1 MKTQRNIIYITI
13 ICSVISAL
21 LYAFCVF
28 DWNPSKCSGG
38 YNWNTYISNLILGV
52 WGSSIISFIVGVVS
66 YNECRRKDMEAFIFS
81 QSDLFVHCM
90 RFKKENSIEWFDEYA
105 KLYRDLSNN
114 WSNIWFLFDPVRQRL
129 FLKEYIDYYGDF
141 IELTQDKYNLLRQ
154 TDSVECQKKILDEIN
169 EIVIE
174 KKSSMKGICC
184 TTTETNRLT
193 HDMEIVTKNIDEIYR
208 NKNPFH
214 KYRMGKTLL
223 NATNFK
229 VLDKKYENYL
239 NEIKKQMDE
248 FNSTEV
254 SFKMP
259 KEDADYLVECKY
271 LSGYVWG
278 ESNFTSKVSCNFIV
292 DHYFDMKAR
301 YERDFE
307 HKKPDRR
314 FFCKK
319 KPR

>member
-154 TDSVECQKKILDEIN
+154 TDSVESQKKILDEIN
-169 EIVIE
+169 EIN
-174 KKSSMKGICC
+174 K
-184 TTTETNRLT
+184 RY
-193 HDMEIVTKNIDEIYR
+193 HEIHRDIARCE
-208 NKNPFH
+208 
-214 KYRMGKTLL
+214 
-223 NATNFK
+223 
-229 VLDKKYENYL
+229 
-239 NEIKKQMDE
+239 EIKKQDMYEVFEKVINEEENNQYEEQEDE
-248 FNSTEV
+248 
-254 SFKMP
+254 
-259 KEDADYLVECKY
+259 
-271 LSGYVWG
+271 
-278 ESNFTSKVSCNFIV
+278 
-292 DHYFDMKAR
+292 
-301 YERDFE
+301 YELE
-307 HKKPDRR
+307 I
-314 FFCKK
+314 
-319 KPR
+319 

>member
-154 TDSVECQKKILDEIN
+154 TDSVECQ
-169 EIVIE
+169 
-174 KKSSMKGICC
+174 
-184 TTTETNRLT
+184 R
-193 HDMEIVTKNIDEIYR
+193 
-208 NKNPFH
+208 
-214 KYRMGKTLL
+214 KY
-223 NATNFK
+223 
-229 VLDKKYENYL
+229 
-239 NEIKKQMDE
+239 
-248 FNSTEV
+248 
-254 SFKMP
+254 
-259 KEDADYLVECKY
+259 
-271 LSGYVWG
+271 
-278 ESNFTSKVSCNFIV
+278 
-292 DHYFDMKAR
+292 
-301 YERDFE
+301 
-307 HKKPDRR
+307 
-314 FFCKK
+314 
-319 KPR
+319 